1 MHDSKTNW
9 LIIISIAYIIMFG
22 LVLICIWLVHLEW
35 LILFGLAI
43 VIGFIVSLC
52 IILSDWIMKIKKV
65 SSNTFDII
73 YKDKTIGNVSKYDL
87 ERLFNSQ
94 IGTSIIHF

>member
-52 IILSDWIMKIKKV
+52 IILSD
-65 SSNTFDII
+65 
-73 YKDKTIGNVSKYDL
+73 
-87 ERLFNSQ
+87 
-94 IGTSIIHF
+94 